1 MAKGGQTGQTAVN
14 LVFLLVYS
22 NLIFSIVIG
31 VTLLIV
37 IMARRQKPRKTTTTP
52 KRKTATKI
60 TKASTT
66 SLDKSQIGAALFQI
80 QGK

>member
-1 MAKGGQTGQTAVN
+1 
-14 LVFLLVYS
+14 
-22 NLIFSIVIG
+22 
-31 VTLLIV
+31 
-37 IMARRQKPRKTTTTP
+37 MARRQKPRKTTTTP